1 MCSLPILSTGRILD
15 SAEEASSFDAWQC
28 VATLVDSATLSA
40 TCIRAYL
47 QEILPTEV
55 IPSDLVEVWKY
66 LEKAPTVVEFMT
78 RSAFRRGAATALS
91 LGLAHFPEDFDL
103 DDVTSGYPSST
114 GSVEIAEVLKLTD
127 RAAVY
132 SDRVWAMGD
141 LLPYQETIVAPNDPE
156 PQHRDFKI
164 EQPFCAAMAG
174 ELTTY
179 PSNPYTLFIRN
190 RKGGGESSS
199 KPAE

>member
-1 MCSLPILSTGRILD
+1 MT
-15 SAEEASSFDAWQC
+15 
-28 VATLVDSATLSA
+28 TLVDSAALFA
-40 TCIRAYL
+40 ACIRAYL
-47 QEILPTEV
+47 QEISPTEV
-55 IPSDLVEVWKY
+55 IPNDIVEVCRY
-66 LEKAPTVVEFMT
+66 LEKAPSVVEFMT

-141 LLPYQETIVAPNDPE
+141 LLPYQETTIAPNDPE
-156 PQHRDFKI
+156 PPHRDFKV
-164 EQPFCAAMAG
+164 EQPFRAAMAG
-174 ELTTY
+174 EFTTY
-179 PSNPYTLFIRN
+179 PSNPYTPFIRN
-190 RKGGGESSS
+190 CRGAASRR
-199 KPAE
+199 

>member
-1 MCSLPILSTGRILD
+1 M
-15 SAEEASSFDAWQC
+15 
-28 VATLVDSATLSA
+28 
-40 TCIRAYL
+40 
-47 QEILPTEV
+47 
-55 IPSDLVEVWKY
+55 IPSDLVKVWRY
-66 LEKAPTVVEFMT
+66 LEKALSVVEFMT

-127 RAAVY
+127 RATVY

-141 LLPYQETIVAPNDPE
+141 LLPYQETTVAPNDPE
-156 PQHRDFKI
+156 PPHRDFKV
-164 EQPFCAAMAG
+164 EQPFRAAMAG

-179 PSNPYTLFIRN
+179 PSNPYTPFIRN
-190 RKGGGESSS
+190 RRGGGESPS

>member
-1 MCSLPILSTGRILD
+1 M
-15 SAEEASSFDAWQC
+15 
-28 VATLVDSATLSA
+28 
-40 TCIRAYL
+40 
-47 QEILPTEV
+47 
-55 IPSDLVEVWKY
+55 IPNDLVEVWRY
-66 LEKAPTVVEFMT
+66 LEKAPSVVEFMT
-78 RSAFRRGAATALS
+78 LSAFRRGVATALS

-141 LLPYQETIVAPNDPE
+141 ILPYQETTVAPNDPE
-156 PQHRDFKI
+156 PKHLDFKV
-164 EQPFCAAMAG
+164 EQPFRAAMAG

-179 PSNPYTLFIRN
+179 PSNPYTPFIRN
-190 RKGGGESSS
+190 HRGGGESPS